1 MLTNVINMTTVTADD
16 ASRRRDGAATSQK
29 VVIVNGG
36 DEVLELLESVLDA
49 GHYDVVFVESAAHA
63 YSQVKKVQ
71 PHLVILCL
79 DMDGEEGFHVL
90 SMLKLDPE
98 TRFVPLLTCTTSHDQ
113 EGDDEPE
120 FADDEVLAP
129 RPVLRMN

>member
-1 MLTNVINMTTVTADD
+1 MLTNVINMTTVASDD
-16 ASRRRDGAATSQK
+16 INQRPEAGGTSQT

-63 YSQVKKVQ
+63 YSQVKKVH

-98 TRFVPLLTCTTSHDQ
+98 TRFVPLLTCTTSQRQAVD
-113 EGDDEPE
+113 EEPE